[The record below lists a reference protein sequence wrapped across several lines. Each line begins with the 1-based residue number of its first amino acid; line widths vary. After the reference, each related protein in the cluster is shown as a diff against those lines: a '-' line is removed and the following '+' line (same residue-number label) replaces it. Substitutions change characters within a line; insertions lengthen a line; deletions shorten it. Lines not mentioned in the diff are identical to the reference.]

1 MDKHTAPLQTAALA
15 FEIVLDGQGQARTA
29 PTRMRVIP
37 DGHFDAVDGRPGNME
52 GVKAKTWFLDSAAAS
67 AVSAAFKAGGVKL
80 PIDYEHQT
88 LNAAKNGQPA
98 PAAGWITALEY
109 LPGVG
114 MLAHVSWTAAGR
126 AHLEGEEYLYI
137 SPILIFDAETGM
149 VLGLHSVALT
159 NKPALGALGA
169 ITALTNDSL
178 RRLPGSGRTTN
189 EEPIMDKTKVLVAL
203 GLPLDTGD
211 DTALTSLTALAQKA
225 REQDAQIAALKA
237 SQFDPAKHIPL
248 DEHTKL
254 TAELAVL
261 KATGDKAEH
270 ERLMTAALNDAL
282 ILPPNEAYWRGQPL
296 AALQAFLKEA
306 KPLAALKGTQTGG
319 TPPAGGGDLDVKDS
333 NAIAQA
339 ALKYQQ
345 EQAQAGVT
353 VSTAAAVAH
362 VTKGA

>member
-137 SPILIFDAETGM
+137 SPILIFDADTGM

-189 EEPIMDKTKVLVAL
+189 EEPIMEKTKVLVAL

-211 DTALTSLTALAQKA
+211 DTALAQLSTLVQKA
-225 REQDAQIAALKA
+225 RDQEQQIAALKA
-237 SQFDPAKHIPL
+237 NQFDPAKHIPL
-248 DEHTKL
+248 DEHQKL
-254 TAELAVL
+254 TTELAAL
-261 KATGDKAEH
+261 KSTSDKAEH
-270 ERLMTAALNDAL
+270 ERLMTAALSDAR
-282 ILPPNEAYWRGQPL
+282 ILPPNEAYWRTQPL
-296 AALQAFLKEA
+296 AALQAFLKDA
-306 KPLAALKGTQTGG
+306 KPLLDMGMQTAGK
-319 TPPAGGGDLDVKDS
+319 PPADDSGIVALSADEKAVCDLLG
-333 NAIAQA
+333 I
-339 ALKYQQ
+339 
-345 EQAQAGVT
+345 
-353 VSTAAAVAH
+353 TAAEFLKSKAA
-362 VTKGA
+362 